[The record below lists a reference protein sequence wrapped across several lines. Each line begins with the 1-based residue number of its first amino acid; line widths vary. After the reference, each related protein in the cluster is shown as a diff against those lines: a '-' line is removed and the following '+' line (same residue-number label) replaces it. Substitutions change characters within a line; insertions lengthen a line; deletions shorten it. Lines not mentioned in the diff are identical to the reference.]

1 MLQGC
6 VFHVRVRFVAVRD
19 PGATRGHAARCLEVS
34 LYVRLLVIDGHTLC
48 RLGMAMIVADQRDLE
63 LVGEA
68 GTVEQGQDVVA
79 KLRPDVVV
87 VDATLPDGD
96 GLDLVRRVRA
106 DRPDIGLVVTGAAGS
121 DALMFRA
128 MEAKA
133 SAYVAK
139 SAPAPEFL
147 AAIRS
152 AAVAPA
158 NFTTAGMADALGRR
172 RRGELLLSPRELQ
185 VLALL
190 ADGLSVAAIARGM
203 HLSHSTAKTYT
214 SRLYEKLGAGNR
226 AQALMSAVRLGL
238 IQQDD
243 LRNGP
248 RSLVAQIPCK
258 SSPA

>member
-1 MLQGC
+1 M
-6 VFHVRVRFVAVRD
+6 
-19 PGATRGHAARCLEVS
+19 
-34 LYVRLLVIDGHTLC
+34 YVRLLIIDGHTLC
-48 RLGMAMIVADQRDLE
+48 RLGLATIVADQKDLE
-63 LVGEA
+63 LAGEA
-68 GTVEQGQDVVA
+68 ETTELGLEAVA

-87 VDATLPDGD
+87 VGSTLPDGD
-96 GLDLVRRVRA
+96 ALGLVRRLRA
-106 DRPDIGLVVTGAAGS
+106 DRPDLGLVVIGAADS
-121 DALMFRA
+121 DSLMFRA
-128 MEAKA
+128 MEARA

-139 SAPAPEFL
+139 SAPALEFL

-243 LRNGP
+243 LRNDP
-248 RSLVAQIPCK
+248 RSLIAPIPCK